1 MLGHVARG
9 HWGALERGDPQ
20 LRPPSRSSPVDVVRT
35 VVIAGLPLAVGLTL
49 RLLDD
54 VFDVDQGVVDGLV
67 RFGIGWAISIAIVA
81 IDAKAVDRI
90 GGANTVLSALPA

>member
-1 MLGHVARG
+1 M
-9 HWGALERGDPQ
+9 
-20 LRPPSRSSPVDVVRT
+20 
-35 VVIAGLPLAVGLTL
+35 IAGLPLALGLAL

-90 GGANTVLSALPA
+90 GGANTVLSVLPT